1 MNIRRYSGEA
11 VRSADDL
18 ALSVMKSAERPTA
31 RCDIYSISLSGA
43 DIDRANLGIDLA
55 DIPGHIAI
63 KGGAARQMLEA
74 VVLGRQVKKR
84 PRDID
89 IVLYR
94 DGVDWRGEYGWDK
107 ALSDWHHLEH
117 QLSPRDA
124 AYNSR
129 GAEVLESVEEYM
141 DEQDFTINQALLI
154 PQADKWRLLA
164 TTQAIIDTANSI
176 IRPTVYEYDQ
186 EKGYYLS
193 NKLSLKAVRLLSEMQ
208 QDGREASLRSV
219 DLRRGVYGEPRHD
232 DFMQLLHL
240 DKALSSGYDLACC
253 YIENLHRFGIMH
265 DSVVD
270 EDDPI
275 AAYQILLR
283 EHGGFAPSDE
293 VQLLLDRRAEDAA
306 RREELAKQAIGNY
319 DEDLFGLSYRLM
331 MQVPSRYTDDY
342 FNR

>member
-1 MNIRRYSGEA
+1 MRPD
-11 VRSADDL
+11 DDL
-18 ALSVMKSAERPTA
+18 ALSIMGSAERPTT
-31 RCDIYSISLSGA
+31 RCDIYSIPLSSA

-74 VVLGRQVKKR
+74 VVLGRHAKKC

-89 IVLYR
+89 IVLHR
-94 DGVDWRGEYGWDK
+94 DGVDWRDEYGWDK
-107 ALSDWHHLEH
+107 ALSDWYHLEH

-129 GAEVLESVEEYM
+129 GAEVLESVEEHM
-141 DEQDFTINQALLI
+141 DKQDFTINQALLI
-154 PQADKWRLLA
+154 PQTDKWRLLA

-186 EKGYYLS
+186 EEGYYLS
-193 NKLSLKAVRLLSEMQ
+193 NKLALKAVRLLSEMQ
-208 QDGREASLRSV
+208 QDGREASLRSI
-219 DLRRGVYGEPRHD
+219 DLRRGTYGDPRYD

-240 DKALSSGYDLACC
+240 DKALGSGYDLACR

-275 AAYQILLR
+275 TTYQILLR
-283 EHGGFAPSDE
+283 EHGGFTPSDE
-293 VQLLLDRRAEDAA
+293 VQLLLDRRAEDVA
-306 RREELAKQAIGNY
+306 RREELAKRAIGNY
-319 DEDLFGLSYRLM
+319 DEDLFGLPYRLM
-331 MQVPSRYTDDY
+331 MQAPTRYTDDY
-342 FNR
+342 FNQ